1 MDDSGSQSHDV
12 EGVRATA
19 EMCLFCF
26 DLLID
31 DLVARAKGRRRRVDL
46 KNPPFAGSL
55 PPSAECPLF
64 VTWDKRRPSS
74 RRWSPSRSASS
85 PTRSTSSP
93 SRSTSSPTFELR
105 GCIGTL
111 SPRPLQ
117 TAIGEYALTSAF
129 RDRRF
134 DPISDHEVPHLRVAV
149 SLLVDYEE
157 CSHCHDWTVGVHG
170 IIIKF
175 TYESVPYSA
184 TYLPEVPLEQGWTQE
199 EAVESLVRKA
209 GFRGEVSATL
219 LSQIN
224 CTRYQSSKHRLT
236 YQEYVAMSGG
246 DPFEELEE
254 HKKSPQPKQR
264 SWRPPYFSLPFNI

>member
-1 MDDSGSQSHDV
+1 MNESSVTSRGRDIEVVG
-12 EGVRATA
+12 ATA
-19 EMCLFCF
+19 EMCLYCF
-26 DLLID
+26 DLLVD
-31 DLVARAKGRRRRVDL
+31 DLIARAKGRRRRVDL
-46 KNPPFAGSL
+46 RIPPFATSL
-55 PPSAECPLF
+55 PPLAECPLF
-64 VTWDKRRPSS
+64 VTWDKRKGGTS
-74 RRWSPSRSASS
+74 RRWSPTSKSGSS
-85 PTRSTSSP
+85 PMLRQE
-93 SRSTSSPTFELR
+93 FELR

-111 SPRPLQ
+111 SPRPLH

-175 TYESVPYSA
+175 TFDSVPYSA

-209 GFRGEVSATL
+209 GFRGEVCNNL
-219 LSQIN
+219 LGQIN

-236 YQEYVAMSGG
+236 FDEYVAMSGS
-246 DPFEELEE
+246 DPLEELEE
-254 HKKSPQPKQR
+254 HKKSPPPKQR
-264 SWRPPYFSLPFNI
+264 SWRPPCFNLPFNM

>member
-1 MDDSGSQSHDV
+1 MSEENVTDRGRNL
-12 EGVRATA
+12 EAVRATA
-19 EMCLFCF
+19 EMCVYCF
-26 DLLID
+26 DLIVD
-31 DLVARAKGRRRRVDL
+31 DLVSRTKGRKRRVDL
-46 KNPPFAGSL
+46 RNPPFAKSL
-55 PPSAECPLF
+55 PPSTECPLF
-64 VTWDKRRPSS
+64 VTWDKRRASS
-74 RRWSPSRSASS
+74 RRWSPSRSTPSSS
-85 PTRSTSSP
+85 PRHE
-93 SRSTSSPTFELR
+93 FDLR

-134 DPISDHEVPHLRVAV
+134 DPISDHEIPHLRVAV
-149 SLLVDYEE
+149 SLLVHYEE

-175 TYESVPYSA
+175 MYEQQPYSA

-209 GFRGEVSATL
+209 GFRGEVCANL
-219 LSQIN
+219 LRKIS

-236 YQEYVAMSGG
+236 FEEYVATSGG
-246 DPFEELEE
+246 DPLEELDE
-254 HKKSPQPKQR
+254 HKKSSPPKQR
-264 SWRPPYFSLPFNI
+264 SWRPPCFNLPFNI